1 MTKPDFAAM
10 SKSEL
15 KAYLLKYRNDTEAFH
30 ALMDKITSEPNQTFY
45 TVEEVG
51 KLQEIIEDRRRLQG
65 NA

>member
-15 KAYLLKYRNDTEAFH
+15 KAYLLKHRNDTEAFH